1 MVAAQLD
8 AVNVDNQIVPVVQAP
23 LGQFLEPLARRQRL
37 RKHPQRRAAG
47 GSSKSGAKRDSKWCI
62 GRARGD
68 RHRSAKP
75 KPCRQPVRQMS
86 PIRQRTRCEGRA
98 AEWNTGDGR
107 ERERFHPMMDIVN
120 TDCSVFVLPY
130 KAILDCP
137 IDSDSEPCYVGSP
150 GEKGSL
156 RKPPFSE
163 RTMSRTASL
172 FLVPAVLLLALAASA
187 SAELPASPTEGD
199 ATVTTSTTTVAPA
212 SECVEPASAE
222 AGETVPAGVV
232 PACSEAMLEIIQ
244 GMVEEQCGEEGGA
257 AIAVCTVGGA
267 DISILCGDVDV
278 VRSGGGGVN

>member
-1 MVAAQLD
+1 M
-8 AVNVDNQIVPVVQAP
+8 PC
-23 LGQFLEPLARRQRL
+23 
-37 RKHPQRRAAG
+37 AG

-62 GRARGD
+62 GRGRGD

-75 KPCRQPVRQMS
+75 EAVPSTGEANVPHSAAAMLRGEGRGVEHRG
-86 PIRQRTRCEGRA
+86 RTRAGA
-98 AEWNTGDGR
+98 VSPHDGYR
-107 ERERFHPMMDIVN
+107 QHRLFGV
-120 TDCSVFVLPY
+120 CSTLRGNFWTALLT
-130 KAILDCP
+130 AIP
-137 IDSDSEPCYVGSP
+137 IHVYFGPPE
-150 GEKGSL
+150 EKGSL

-232 PACSEAMLEIIQ
+232 PGCSEAMLEIIR
-244 GMVEEQCGEEGGA
+244 GMIDEQYGDEGGA
-257 AIAVCTVGGA
+257 AIAKCTDAGG
-267 DISILCGDVDV
+267 DIHIMCGDVDV
-278 VRSGGGGVN
+278 VRSGGSVN